1 MYRGRAAKD
10 DDKIEE
16 AAEDAT
22 EKTDEGADVLLM
34 DLENYNTLWFF
45 AELVSFVPWK
55 TAILSTPVFFNL
67 GSAYSLMG
75 SLKIL

>member
-34 DLENYNTLWFF
+34 DLENYNTL
-45 AELVSFVPWK
+45 
-55 TAILSTPVFFNL
+55 
-67 GSAYSLMG
+67 
-75 SLKIL
+75 